1 MVDFAMAKIR
11 AADSVGKATK
21 FWTYSMI
28 RVRKSELGVV
38 LFFSFVVVY
47 LTK

>member
-28 RVRKSELGVV
+28 RVRKSEV

-47 LTK
+47 LTKYF